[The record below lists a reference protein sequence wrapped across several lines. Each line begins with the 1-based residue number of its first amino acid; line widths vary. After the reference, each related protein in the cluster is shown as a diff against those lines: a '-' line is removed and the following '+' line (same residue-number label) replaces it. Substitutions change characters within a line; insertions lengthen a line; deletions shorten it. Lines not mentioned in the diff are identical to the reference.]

1 MNKNV
6 MIALVVVV
14 LGGGIWWMMSG
25 DSTQGVIDDT
35 IAMTK
40 KCMEADA
47 DQDACKKEGEELEAR
62 WKAVTEGMTDE
73 EKAEWNE
80 KAAKAMADA
89 LDLPS

>member
-25 DSTQGVIDDT
+25 DSPQGVIDDT

-40 KCMEADA
+40 KCMEPDA
-47 DQDACKKEGEELEAR
+47 DQEACKTEGEELEAR